1 MMNYRIVLLSFLA
14 ALWVFLSGF
23 KLPVKNDS
31 LAIDNQKT
39 TVELKLAVAENTDS
53 PPETKKTVKVSPQKT
68 KQKRITTTVDDRN
81 ELESPLD
88 LSVPFKGF
96 ENNDLEKKWAEP
108 IETISIFPTDSQK
121 NPRPLELNGGL
132 LMSPEPQAEKRKT
145 IDGAGIVINI
155 KP

>member
-1 MMNYRIVLLSFLA
+1 M
-14 ALWVFLSGF
+14 SG
-23 KLPVKNDS
+23 V
-31 LAIDNQKT
+31 T
-39 TVELKLAVAENTDS
+39 
-53 PPETKKTVKVSPQKT
+53 PETKKTVKVSPQKT
-68 KQKRITTTVDDRN
+68 KQKSITTTVDDRN

>member
-31 LAIDNQKT
+31 SDIDNQKT
-39 TVELKLAVAENTDS
+39 TVELKLAVAENTGS
-53 PPETKKTVKVSPQKT
+53 PP
-68 KQKRITTTVDDRN
+68 
-81 ELESPLD
+81 D

-96 ENNDLEKKWAEP
+96 ENGDHEKNWAEP

-121 NPRPLELNGGL
+121 KPRPLELNGGL